1 MNCVGPLYFWVVL
14 DQVQKKKKLQCV
26 WVHGK
31 EGICHPVQQ
40 SSLAAASRIYSL
52 LVWISTLNLF
62 ARGEIRLIF
71 DRGLW
76 YRGIR

>member
-31 EGICHPVQQ
+31 EGTCHPVQQ